1 MNAKSPEHG
10 LGVGRGEAS
19 GDGDGDGEVWGHAA
33 GGFGTYVMSKVR
45 SRPGG
50 LRLVCDRSR
59 YFQARG
65 WQNPQ
70 PAWSSVR
77 PVSPLAHLSS
87 LPICATLGT
96 GRVVGAG
103 WHPASATRATTAA
116 RIFTGDGS
124 GDGIRRL
131 IVRDPGTRL
140 CACVVC
146 LTNPNVAWPESQ
158 FGGGIVQWLFA
169 RDQKTLQK

>member
-1 MNAKSPEHG
+1 MIMNAKSPEHG
-10 LGVGRGEAS
+10 LGVGSGGAG
-19 GDGDGDGEVWGHAA
+19 GDGDREAWGNAT
-33 GGFGTYVMSKVR
+33 GVFGTYVMSKVR

-59 YFQARG
+59 YFHARG

-77 PVSPLAHLSS
+77 PVSPVPHLSS

-96 GRVVGAG
+96 GRVVGAV
-103 WHPASATRATTAA
+103 WQPASATSPTTAA

-124 GDGIRRL
+124 GHGIRRL
-131 IVRDPGTRL
+131 IVRDPGKRPG
-140 CACVVC
+140 ACVVSD
-146 LTNPNVAWPESQ
+146 ESKRRLAEKSVWR
-158 FGGGIVQWLFA
+158 GDYQWLFA